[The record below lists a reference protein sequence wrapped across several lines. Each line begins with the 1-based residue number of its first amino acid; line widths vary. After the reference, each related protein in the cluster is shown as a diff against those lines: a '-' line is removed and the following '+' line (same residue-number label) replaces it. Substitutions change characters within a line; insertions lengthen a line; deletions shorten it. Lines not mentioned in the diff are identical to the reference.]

1 MYVLSFFNKGDTIQ
15 GGDIIQGWT
24 LFKEI
29 RYEVAVSSNK
39 FVQYS
44 TVVCLFQSVFLININ
59 FSCRQEQWQQNY
71 KSKN

>member
-1 MYVLSFFNKGDTIQ
+1 MFLFYVLSFFKKGDTIQ

-29 RYEVAVSSNK
+29 RYEVAVSLNK

-44 TVVCLFQSVFLININ
+44 TVVCFFPISIFDRHQLFMSARAMAAKL
-59 FSCRQEQWQQNY
+59 
-71 KSKN
+71 